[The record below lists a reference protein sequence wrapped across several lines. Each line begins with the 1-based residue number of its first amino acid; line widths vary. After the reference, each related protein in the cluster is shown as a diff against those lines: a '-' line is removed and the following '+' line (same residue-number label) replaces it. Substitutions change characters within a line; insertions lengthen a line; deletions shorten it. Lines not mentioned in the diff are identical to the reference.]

1 MLTFKSLFFNTLIF
15 FNNSVL
21 SKKLQSETGVSNYA
35 KNLSSIFDT
44 NRDIKCISADLSKKL
59 NLRNLFE
66 PSFFRFW
73 LYAQKSKTPDV
84 LHNPWFAKWPEW
96 SRDDKQWRRCL
107 TVHDLIAWKHP
118 EWFPSEVAGYKR
130 RWSNWIKQSNFL
142 ICDSVATK
150 NDLLELFPEV
160 SENQTAVVYLGPSLK
175 DGSHDTV
182 KLSNHSAQLP
192 SALLGREYL
201 LSVCTIEPRKNLGR
215 LLLAFKKFK
224 EITKS
229 DCLLALVGGTG
240 WLQDINDL
248 LRPLGKVSL
257 DVVVTGYVP
266 NEMLPSLYKN
276 ALAFLYPSLY
286 EGFGLP
292 VLDAMSMGVP
302 VMTSNVSSLPE
313 ITGASALLVNP
324 FNTDEIAAALCTIY
338 SNSQLHKD
346 LSAAGLER
354 SKLFSW
360 ERCATETL
368 QAYDKALAM

>member
-1 MLTFKSLFFNTLIF
+1 MIF
-15 FNNSVL
+15 FNNAAL
-21 SKKLQSETGVSNYA
+21 SKKAKSETGVSNYA
-35 KNLSSIFDT
+35 KNLSSIFDK
-44 NRDIKCISADLSKKL
+44 NKYVECISADFSKKL
-59 NLRNLFE
+59 NLRNLFD
-66 PSFFRFW
+66 PSFFKFW

-96 SRDDKQWRRCL
+96 SKDDKKWRRCL

-118 EWFPSEVAGYKR
+118 EWFPSEVAGYR
-130 RWSNWIKQSNFL
+130 QRWSNWIKQSNFL
-142 ICDSVATK
+142 ICDSAATK

-160 SENQTAVVYLGPSLK
+160 SENQTAVVYLGPTLK
-175 DGSHDTV
+175 GSSHDMENPA
-182 KLSNHSAQLP
+182 NHSAKLP
-192 SALLGREYL
+192 SALVGREYL

-215 LLLAFKKFK
+215 LLLAFKEFK

-240 WLQDINDL
+240 WLQDIDEL
-248 LRPLGKVSL
+248 LRSLGKFSA
-257 DVVVTGYVP
+257 DVVSTGYVP
-266 NEMLPSLYKN
+266 SEMLPSLYKN
-276 ALAFLYPSLY
+276 AVAFVYPSLY

-313 ITGASALLVNP
+313 ITGESALLVNP
-324 FNTDEIAAALCTIY
+324 FQTNEIADALCTIY
-338 SNSQLHKD
+338 SKSELRKD

-360 ERCATETL
+360 ERCAAGTM
-368 QAYDKALAM
+368 QAYEKALAM